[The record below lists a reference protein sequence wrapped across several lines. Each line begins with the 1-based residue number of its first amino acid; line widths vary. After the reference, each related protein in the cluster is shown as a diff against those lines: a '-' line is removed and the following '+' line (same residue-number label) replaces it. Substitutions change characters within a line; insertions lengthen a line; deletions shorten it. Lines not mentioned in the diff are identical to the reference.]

1 VTATV
6 STKAESGCDTKDGLI
21 FVSGVSGGTEPYSY
35 YIDGVIN
42 PAGANNSVFSGLTA
56 KTTYSI
62 RVEAANGCSF
72 TTSATVTSPCAPVC
86 NLTASAIK
94 QDVSCHG
101 ARDGAL
107 TVSVSGASGMYEYS
121 LDGGVTYQA
130 NASFTSL
137 QAATHSITIRDK
149 NDNTCTTS
157 LDVIINQPALLT
169 LTLTSKT
176 DVSGCN
182 GDATGSI
189 TVTATGGTGAYTYS
203 IDGSTFS
210 SSNVFNALTAGIYS
224 NITVK
229 DVNGCTTG
237 LPSVSITEPAAIQA
251 DVARNNP
258 TGCSATDGS
267 IQITNVT
274 GGSGNYEY
282 SLNGGTYQASAGFN
296 DLPDGTYTISIRDKN
311 SVTCVVTKNAVLSS
325 GNGLSQLQ

>member
-1 VTATV
+1 
-6 STKAESGCDTKDGLI
+6 
-21 FVSGVSGGTEPYSY
+21 VSGGTEPYSY

-101 ARDGAL
+101 ASDGAL

-157 LDVIINQPALLT
+157 LDVIINHRL
-169 LTLTSKT
+169 
-176 DVSGCN
+176 
-182 GDATGSI
+182 
-189 TVTATGGTGAYTYS
+189 
-203 IDGSTFS
+203 F
-210 SSNVFNALTAGIYS
+210 
-224 NITVK
+224 
-229 DVNGCTTG
+229 
-237 LPSVSITEPAAIQA
+237 LPS
-251 DVARNNP
+251 
-258 TGCSATDGS
+258 
-267 IQITNVT
+267 
-274 GGSGNYEY
+274 
-282 SLNGGTYQASAGFN
+282 L
-296 DLPDGTYTISIRDKN
+296 
-311 SVTCVVTKNAVLSS
+311 
-325 GNGLSQLQ
+325 